1 MERTSGASSGQSPID
16 DRSRKGGHAAPRAVC
31 WLRPSWLSLPRPAR
45 GNGFSVAEAVVDE
58 AEHPCGRSDAVGVAT
73 PPLGDGAVVGFDLV
87 AAVVAA
93 DGRHRG
99 PARAGDVQGALQAG
113 PSELELRQ
121 SLDDTPLAVSA
132 SEFLAYALVDAGQ
145 VAHGMALLLD
155 ATGGPEM
162 PRIGVHCRAV
172 PDDVLTRGA
181 LSLGSVAEAAEWASR
196 AELCARDGQLCL
208 TVAAARGARAVVLLE
223 KGTPWLLEISPSR
236 PWHSDSRL
244 RRRSRWRT
252 PESSWLQH

>member
-1 MERTSGASSGQSPID
+1 MILSP
-16 DRSRKGGHAAPRAVC
+16 P
-31 WLRPSWLSLPRPAR
+31 WLRLMAATADQRARAMSRVPFRPA
-45 GNGFSVAEAVVDE
+45 
-58 AEHPCGRSDAVGVAT
+58 
-73 PPLGDGAVVGFDLV
+73 
-87 AAVVAA
+87 
-93 DGRHRG
+93 
-99 PARAGDVQGALQAG
+99 QA
-113 PSELELRQ
+113 SFELRQ
-121 SLDDTPLAVSA
+121 SLDDAPLAVSA

-172 PDDVLTRGA
+172 PDEVLTRGA

-196 AELCARDGQLCL
+196 AELCARDGQLRL

-252 PESSWLQH
+252 PRVLVARALGRAGRRDDAIRILEQALEKDGRCAPRVCSSS